1 MKISNE
7 QRTPRRAEAHELA
20 VSAQSNE
27 WRDRQHHVP
36 RRLTSLLVVVA
47 ALAGCIALAVV
58 QIQNRIVAHDRVT
71 LDRATVTAE
80 RVVLTSAA
88 SGRIAELKTAVGSRV
103 NAGDVLATVEVQP
116 VTDQSGKIDIVAPVE
131 GIIQDISAPAGGT
144 IASGST
150 FITLY
155 QPDKLFFEAPLGY
168 KTASR
173 IRVGSTAR
181 FTVPGLGKVD
191 AKVAGVRSDFGTDV
205 DQPNLRTARLVL
217 EPVTATSL
225 SAVVPGMTATG
236 YISTDTAPA
245 DAPRAVLNPRF

>member
-47 ALAGCIALAVV
+47 ALAGCIAVAVI

-71 LDRATVTAE
+71 LDRATVTAD

-88 SGRIAELKTAVGSRV
+88 SGRIS
-103 NAGDVLATVEVQP
+103 DVLAMVEVQP
-116 VTDQSGKIDIVAPVE
+116 VTEQSGKLEIVAPVE
-131 GIIQDISAPAGGT
+131 GIVQDISAPAGGT

-155 QPDKLFFEAPLGY
+155 QPDKLFFEAPLAY

-191 AKVAGVRSDFGTDV
+191 ATVAGVRSDFGTDV

-217 EPVTATSL
+217 VPVAATSL

-236 YISTDTAPA
+236 YISTNTAPT